1 MSTSPHDEEPNE
13 LRPRDLFLDWVADNQ
28 TAFSPSRHDLERL
41 VNASACSSTRRNVHV
56 RRSALL
62 AAGLAVAAAVIAAL
76 VSALAS
82 SADVTP
88 PLVVVN
94 EPLVV
99 DTPVPAS
106 DTNIIETLEPWAA
119 AALESDVRL
128 DWRGTELAALEL
140 IYWDARG
147 ESTPRPGQ
155 HVPPPAYDRRGP
167 PPPRRAP
174 SPLDLVLERGEE
186 VGLDRG
192 RLEAL
197 EDEVIAAEPNRMQL
211 QEDLLLAREAAELV
225 LQSIDWDQE
234 AVVEAL
240 DAISAAEHALRLH
253 DVRMVYQ
260 LRELLTEDDVDMLM
274 QVFPPVRPER

>member
-197 EDEVIAAEPNRMQL
+197 EDEVIAAEPNRMKT
-211 QEDLLLAREAAELV
+211 
-225 LQSIDWDQE
+225 SC
-234 AVVEAL
+234 
-240 DAISAAEHALRLH
+240 S
-253 DVRMVYQ
+253 
-260 LRELLTEDDVDMLM
+260 
-274 QVFPPVRPER
+274 PERQQSSSFRASIGTRRRLSRRSMPSLPPSMRCVCTTCVWSISCASCSPRTTSTC